1 MSVRNILCG
10 TFISACAVVTTANMF
25 AAPGSKSF
33 KHPVVFE
40 PNQGQLAPEIQWMA
54 RASGYQMLITADSAT
69 FVLVEAAGQ
78 PLQKNSTQLSP
89 EAARSVAANAR
100 ETVLRMKLAG
110 SHGWNANGVEPTGG
124 VSNYFVGNDPK
135 HWHSNIPHYGQVRI
149 AGVYP
154 GVDLLFYDNKGD
166 LEYDFIVS
174 PGADPKRIRL
184 AFEGADHI
192 SLDEREGDLR
202 VKTATGAEFR
212 THRPKVF
219 QERGSRRV
227 EIAGGYDIV
236 GEEAVFKLAS
246 YNVKHPLVIDP
257 AVTFTTF
264 LQGGAEDIATGIAVD
279 GAGNSYVSGW
289 TFSSDFASTTGSPL
303 KGCKPVTRPN
313 TLCLPAA
320 FVAKLS
326 PTGTVLFFTY
336 LSGSD
341 LDMAAAIAADA
352 TGAYVT
358 GITFSPEFPAY
369 FTSYKR
375 GGGDVFVTKLSPTG
389 SLVYSSVFGGTNV
402 DDASGIAVD
411 ATQSVYITGKTKS
424 VDYPISTVSFPGLPP
439 MQKLYGGGI
448 DDAFVTKLDSRGLLY
463 DGYSTY
469 LGGADSDE
477 AADIAIDASGFAY
490 VTGITFSINFPK
502 VGPSFGTPR
511 GNGTSTAFVTKLVP
525 GGSGALYSLTLG
537 GGADEGNAI
546 AVGANGNAYITG
558 DTASAAFPTTAS
570 AFQINKPSP
579 QILNGFANF
588 DGFVAEISPGGLLLF
603 ATYLG
608 GTNGATF
615 GRSIRLNNIGEVY
628 VAGSTATTDFPGPS
642 PITPNPTAGFLVK
655 FPPNLNALSFRIYL
669 GAQIN
674 NIAITRTSSRFLSS
688 ALTPTYIYTTGF
700 RWKPGTNVS
709 DPMNIDGFVV
719 KVEDGPVLTQL
730 NFN

>member
-1 MSVRNILCG
+1 MTCRNILCG
-10 TFISACAVVTTANMF
+10 AFIGVCAVVTTANIF
-25 AAPGSKSF
+25 AAPGYKPF

-54 RASGYQMLITADSAT
+54 RASGYRMLITADSAT
-69 FVLVEAAGQ
+69 FVSVETTGQ
-78 PLQKNSTQLSP
+78 PLQENGTRLSAA
-89 EAARSVAANAR
+89 AARSVLANGR

-110 SHGWNANGVEPTGG
+110 SRAWNVNGVQPTGG
-124 VSNYFVGNDPK
+124 VSNYLIGNDPK
-135 HWHSNIPHYGQVRI
+135 HWHSNIPHYGQMRI
-149 AGVYP
+149 AGVYA
-154 GVDLLFYDNKGD
+154 GIDLLFYDNKGD

-174 PGADPKRIRL
+174 PGANPKQIRL
-184 AFEGADHI
+184 AFEGADQI
-192 SLDEREGDLR
+192 SLDQREGDLR

-219 QERGSRRV
+219 QETGSRRV

-236 GEEAVFKLAS
+236 GKEAVFKLAS
-246 YNVKHPLVIDP
+246 YDVKHSLVIDP
-257 AVTFTTF
+257 TITFTTF

-279 GAGNSYVSGW
+279 GAANSYVSGW
-289 TFSSDFASTTGSPL
+289 TFSSDFGSTTGSPL

-326 PTGTVLFFTY
+326 PTGGILFFTY

-341 LDMAAAIAADA
+341 LDMASAIAADA

-358 GITFSPEFPAY
+358 GITFSPEFPVY
-369 FTSYKR
+369 FSSYKR

-389 SLVYSSVFGGTNV
+389 SLVYSSVFGGTKI

-411 ATQSVYITGKTKS
+411 ATQSVYVTGKTQS
-424 VDYPISTVSFPGLPP
+424 ADYPISTVSFPGLPP
-439 MQKLYGGGI
+439 MQKLYGGGS

-469 LGGADSDE
+469 LGGSDIDE

-490 VTGITFSINFPK
+490 VTGITFSTNFPK
-502 VGPSFGTPR
+502 VGPSFGSPR

-537 GGADEGNAI
+537 GGSDEGNAI

-558 DTASAAFPTTAS
+558 DTASAAFPITAA

-579 QILNGFANF
+579 QILNGLANF

-615 GRSIRLNNIGEVY
+615 GRSIGLNNLGEVY
-628 VAGSTATTDFPGPS
+628 VAGSTSTTDFPGPS

-674 NIAITRTSSRFLSS
+674 DIAVTRTSSRFVS
-688 ALTPTYIYTTGF
+688 ALTPTSIYTTGF

-709 DPMNIDGFVV
+709 DFMNIDGFVV
-719 KVEDGPVLTQL
+719 KVEDGPVLTQFNL
-730 NFN
+730 N

>member
-1 MSVRNILCG
+1 MTCRKILCG
-10 TFISACAVVTTANMF
+10 AFIGVCAVVTTANIF
-25 AAPGSKSF
+25 AAPGYKPF

-54 RASGYQMLITADSAT
+54 RASGYRMLITADSAN
-69 FVLVEAAGQ
+69 FVSVETTSQ
-78 PLQKNSTQLSP
+78 PLQENGTRLSAA
-89 EAARSVAANAR
+89 AARSVLANGR

-110 SHGWNANGVEPTGG
+110 SRAWNVNGVQPTGG
-124 VSNYFVGNDPK
+124 VSNYLIGNDPK
-135 HWHSNIPHYGQVRI
+135 HWHSNIPHYGQMRI
-149 AGVYP
+149 AGVYA
-154 GVDLLFYDNKGD
+154 GIDLLFYDNKGD

-174 PGADPKRIRL
+174 PGANPKQIRL
-184 AFEGADHI
+184 AFEGADQI
-192 SLDEREGDLR
+192 SLDQREGDLR

-219 QERGSRRV
+219 QETGSRRV
-227 EIAGGYDIV
+227 EIAGGYNIV
-236 GEEAVFKLAS
+236 GKEAIFKLAS
-246 YNVKHPLVIDP
+246 YDVKHSLVIDP
-257 AVTFTTF
+257 TITFTTF

-279 GAGNSYVSGW
+279 AAANSYVSGW
-289 TFSSDFASTTGSPL
+289 TFSSDFGSTTGSPL

-326 PTGTVLFFTY
+326 PTGAVLFFTY

-341 LDMAAAIAADA
+341 LDMASAIAADA

-358 GITFSPEFPAY
+358 GITFSPEFPVY
-369 FTSYKR
+369 FSSYKR

-389 SLVYSSVFGGTNV
+389 SLVYSSVFGGTKI

-411 ATQSVYITGKTKS
+411 VAQSVYITGKTQS
-424 VDYPISTVSFPGLPP
+424 ADYPISTVSFPGLPP

-490 VTGITFSINFPK
+490 VTGITFSTNFPK
-502 VGPSFGTPR
+502 VGPSFGSPR

-525 GGSGALYSLTLG
+525 GGSGALYSLTVG
-537 GGADEGNAI
+537 GGSDEGNAI

-579 QILNGFANF
+579 QILNGLANF

-615 GRSIRLNNIGEVY
+615 GRSIGLNNTGDVY
-628 VAGSTATTDFPGPS
+628 VAGSTSTTDFPGPS

-674 NIAITRTSSRFLSS
+674 DIAVTRTSNRFVS

-709 DPMNIDGFVV
+709 DFMNIDGFVV
-719 KVEDGPVLTQL
+719 KVEDGPVLTQ
-730 NFN
+730 FSF